1 MTVELGVGIAGLG
14 AATAQT
20 LPAFTTPPKG
30 VRLAGAADLRA
41 EARDDFARRYRLPAY
56 DSVEKLCTAPDVD
69 VVWVSTPN
77 PLHCE
82 HVLLAA
88 AHGKHVICEKP
99 MAVTM
104 EQCDRMVEACAE
116 AGVKFIQGHSKIF
129 DSPIRALREVVVSGR
144 LGQVIQITSWN
155 YNNWLQR
162 PRLASEVDTA
172 LGGGLVYRQGP
183 HHIDI
188 VRYLAGGMAKTVRG
202 VTGRAD
208 PHFDTEGH
216 FSALITFENG
226 ACATLGFNGYGY
238 FDIVELTWNI
248 GEGGGSV
255 PDPRTR
261 KPKPRVPG
269 SLTAEAKYHW
279 ARTAGPAYDS
289 GEGPRRMPFF
299 GLTIVACERG
309 HIRQSPDGLFVYTEN
324 GCEEI
329 VVRHNAGREAEL
341 VELVAAIE
349 ERRPA
354 FPDAAWGRATLEVCL
369 GILQSS
375 REGREITLAKQVP
388 SR

>member
-1 MTVELGVGIAGLG
+1 MTIELGVGIAGLG
-14 AATAQT
+14 AATEQT
-20 LPAFTTPPKG
+20 LPAFAAPPKG

-41 EARDDFARRYRLPAY
+41 EARDDFARNYGLPTY
-56 DSVEKLCTAPDVD
+56 DSVEKLCAAPDVH

-77 PLHCE
+77 PVHCE
-82 HVLLAA
+82 HVLAAA

-99 MAVTM
+99 MAVTL
-104 EQCDRMVEACAE
+104 EQCDRMVEACAK

-129 DSPIRALREVVVSGR
+129 DSPVRAMREVVASGR
-144 LGQVIQITSWN
+144 LGQVLQITSWN

-162 PRLASEVDTA
+162 PRLATEVDTT

-188 VRYLAGGMAKTVRG
+188 VRYIAGGIAKTVRG
-202 VTGRAD
+202 VAGRAD

-216 FSALITFENG
+216 FSALIAFENG

-248 GEGGGSV
+248 GEGGGTV

-261 KPKPRVPG
+261 KPRPRVEGPL
-269 SLTAEAKYHW
+269 SAEEKYSW
-279 ARTAGPAYDS
+279 ARTAGPAHDR
-289 GEGPRRMPFF
+289 GAGPRRMPFF

-309 HIRQSPDGLFVYTEN
+309 HIRQSPDGLYVYTAE
-324 GCEEI
+324 GCEELPI
-329 VVRHNAGREAEL
+329 AHNAGREAEL
-341 VELVAAIE
+341 VELVAALE
-349 ERRPA
+349 ENRPA

-375 REGREITLAKQVP
+375 REGREIALTKQVP
-388 SR
+388 AR